1 MLNFFA
7 LRWTLKKKINL
18 IPSALLTLLQLRS
31 EEHSAQLRQHV
42 VLPPFYWDPD
52 LRIRQRH
59 VFTEQRWTWAKLVK
73 WSAVTLRH
81 GGTCA
86 RHLSELHAEDEAGLV
101 SFSFSLLQHVHRE
114 TAALDAMLVQDL
126 DGRLAG
132 RGPLWLLI
140 IQAVCLEWE
149 KCTVTFARTA
159 GTKTLRA
166 ENKCRLD
173 LNSSMW
179 MKPWLF
185 CFSLY
190 RRDFSDEQA
199 GRKLFIHY

>member
-1 MLNFFA
+1 MF
-7 LRWTLKKKINL
+7 
-18 IPSALLTLLQLRS
+18 LLCKD
-31 EEHSAQLRQHV
+31 EH
-42 VLPPFYWDPD
+42 
-52 LRIRQRH
+52 
-59 VFTEQRWTWAKLVK
+59 EQRWSK

-140 IQAVCLEWE
+140 IQAVCLEWGKMHCNFCE
-149 KCTVTFARTA
+149 NGCNQDVA
-159 GTKTLRA
+159 GGK
-166 ENKCRLD
+166 
-173 LNSSMW
+173 
-179 MKPWLF
+179 
-185 CFSLY
+185 
-190 RRDFSDEQA
+190 
-199 GRKLFIHY
+199 